1 MYERIIEII
10 VLVLAKL
17 TQNTELDEISIDELT
32 SRGYTQEEITTAFSW
47 LLEQLENSKDFI
59 NDFKPNKDKAYRI
72 LSENEEDLFTKEAW
86 GEVVNLRNLGLLS
99 NQNIESLIDWASV
112 MGIDRMTTEQLKDY
126 LAFNVFKL
134 QTDKKGN
141 TFIFLGNQSV
151 N

>member
-17 TQNTELDEISIDELT
+17 TQNNELNDINIDELT

-47 LLEQLENSKDFI
+47 LLEQLENSTDFI
-59 NDFKPNKDKAYRI
+59 NDFKPNKDEAYRI

-86 GEVVNLRNLGLLS
+86 GEIINLRNLGLLNNKS
-99 NQNIESLIDWASV
+99 IESLIDWATV

-126 LAFNVFKL
+126 LAFNIFKL
-134 QTDKKGN
+134 QSDKSSN
-141 TFIFLGNQSV
+141 NFIFMGNQSV